1 MAAHA
6 CVEPTFHC
14 TDIRELLAVAH
25 AEGTETL
32 RQWEVGE
39 V

>member
-6 CVEPTFHC
+6 CVEPAFHR
-14 TDIRELLAVAH
+14 TDVRELLAVAH

-32 RQWEVGE
+32 RQREAGE